1 MNDFEYRISEFQ
13 NMLDTH
19 NKIVFFSGAGVS
31 TESGIPDF
39 RSKDGLYNNKDVQ
52 FERFQPEYLL
62 SRDCLYNKPSVFFE
76 FYRQKLDV
84 HDYKPNITHIKVA
97 ELENKGKMLGVVT
110 QNIDGL
116 HQKAGSKIVYEI
128 HGTTS
133 KNYCH
138 KCGKEYPEDYIF
150 KYDGKIPYCTEC
162 KERGIVRPAITLYGE
177 AVPTDQFTAGLDI
190 IENADM
196 LIIAGTSLVVYPAAG
211 MINHFSGDKMVIIN
225 NQATPFDSYA
235 DLIFRENLGD
245 VWKGI
250 NI

>member
-1 MNDFEYRISEFQ
+1 MTDFEYRIKEFQ
-13 NMLDTH
+13 DMLDSH

-52 FERFQPEYLL
+52 FERYQPEYLL
-62 SRDCLYNKPSVFFE
+62 SRECLYNHPSVFFE

-97 ELENKGKMLGVVT
+97 ELEKKGKMLGVIT

-116 HQKAGSKIVYEI
+116 HQKAGSKVVYEI

-133 KNYCH
+133 RNYCH
-138 KCGKEYPEDYIF
+138 NCKKEYPEDYIF
-150 KYDGKIPYCTEC
+150 KYDGKIPYCEDC
-162 KERGIVRPAITLYGE
+162 GKRGIVRPAVTLYGE
-177 AVPTDQFTAGLDI
+177 ALPADQFNNGLDI
-190 IENADM
+190 LHKADM

-211 MINHFSGDKMVIIN
+211 MINHFYGDKMVIIN
-225 NQATPFDSYA
+225 NQPTPFDGYA
-235 DLIFRENLGD
+235 DLLFRENLGD
-245 VWKGI
+245 VWKEI
-250 NI
+250 KI